1 MGRLLLCAGLVLGLG
16 ACAHSPSY
24 DPADPLE
31 KVNRP
36 IFTFNMK
43 ADKYVLRPVA
53 KAYVEVVPDTARLGI
68 SNFLDNLFYPTT
80 IVNDLLQAK
89 FVQGGQDTLRFVLNT
104 TIGLAGFLDV
114 ATGQGLKRNDEDLGQ
129 TFGRWGVGEGWYLML
144 PLLGPTSNRDL
155 VGRVGDNWT
164 EILQYND
171 SVTWTERIAL
181 AGVNVIDSRAR
192 LLGADKALDDQLDQ
206 YVFIRTAYLDRR
218 QNLVYDGNPPEEDLG
233 FDENA
238 DDSSTPPVDAKP
250 ADDGKKK
257 KKKKKKQ
264 PAEVAPAD
272 APAP

>member
-1 MGRLLLCAGLVLGLG
+1 MGRLLLCAGLVLSLG

-31 KVNRP
+31 KINRP
-36 IFTFNMK
+36 IFDFNLK
-43 ADKYVLRPVA
+43 ADQYVLRPVA
-53 KAYVEVVPDTARLGI
+53 KAYVEVVPDVARLGI
-68 SNFLDNLFYPTT
+68 SNFFDNLFYPTT

-89 FVQGGQDTLRFVLNT
+89 FVQGGQDSLRFVLNT
-104 TIGLAGFLDV
+104 TIGLAGFVDV

-144 PLLGPTSNRDL
+144 PLLGPSDNRDL
-155 VGRVGDNWT
+155 VGKVGDHWSQIPT
-164 EILQYND
+164 YVD
-171 SVTWTERIAL
+171 SLNTWPATIAING
-181 AGVNVIDSRAR
+181 ADIVDSRAR
-192 LLGADKALDDQLDQ
+192 LLGADHALNEQLDK

-238 DDSSTPPVDAKP
+238 DDSSAAPADAKP

-264 PAEVAPAD
+264 PAEDAAAPAN
-272 APAP
+272 

>member
-1 MGRLLLCAGLVLGLG
+1 MGKLLLCAGLVFGLS

-80 IVNDLLQAK
+80 IVNDFLQAK

-104 TIGLAGFLDV
+104 TIGLAGFIDV
-114 ATGQGLKRNDEDLGQ
+114 ASGQGLKRNDEDLGQ

-164 EILQYND
+164 EILQYNE

-181 AGVNVIDSRAR
+181 AGVGVIDSRAR